1 MTIDRQ
7 ELIEE
12 LKLRKHIRK
21 AIMIVN
27 ERKMAKKEEA
37 FNEELKLR
45 EYIRSLLSEAGTP
58 DPEDSPH
65 ESTGINYLKELLK
78 KIIPLLEI
86 DYKMLTTSPEQRM
99 SFRAHVVQ
107 AVKNTLIPPK
117 VTDDAGEEA
126 SKFIPVNEQI
136 AVDVGGPET
145 AIGDEEKFID
155 LEDPTPMSDEE
166 VEQDD
171 FGIEGEDETGRD
183 AAYKAFKKVEGS
195 ILDSWEVLSSDD
207 DKNLFF
213 DYLITNLKLHFDRFE
228 DELAETIPEPTTD
241 EYEAQSGPADEA
253 PMPPAPEEGL
263 PPEEEAGPPL
273 PPIA

>member
-1 MTIDRQ
+1 MSNDRQ

-21 AIMIVN
+21 AIMIIN
-27 ERKMAKKEEA
+27 ERKMGKKEES
-37 FNEELKLR
+37 FNEELNLR

-65 ESTGINYLKELLK
+65 ENTGINYLKELLK
-78 KIIPLLEI
+78 KIIPVLEI
-86 DYKMLTTSPEQRM
+86 DYKKLTTSGEQRT
-99 SFRAHVVQ
+99 SFRAHIVQ

-117 VTDDAGEEA
+117 VTDEAGEE
-126 SKFIPVNEQI
+126 SKYIPISEQI
-136 AVDVGGPET
+136 AVDVGDPGT

-155 LEDPTPMSDEE
+155 IEDPSPLSDQEK
-166 VEQDD
+166 EQSD
-171 FGIEGEDETGRD
+171 FGLEGEDETGRD
-183 AAYKAFKKVEGS
+183 AAYNAFKKVEGS
-195 ILDSWEVLSSDD
+195 ILDSWEILSSDED
-207 DKNLFF
+207 QNLFF

-228 DELAETIPEPTTD
+228 DELAQNIPEPTTD
-241 EYEAQSGPADEA
+241 EYEAQTGSAEEA
-253 PMPPAPEEGL
+253 PMPPAPPEDL